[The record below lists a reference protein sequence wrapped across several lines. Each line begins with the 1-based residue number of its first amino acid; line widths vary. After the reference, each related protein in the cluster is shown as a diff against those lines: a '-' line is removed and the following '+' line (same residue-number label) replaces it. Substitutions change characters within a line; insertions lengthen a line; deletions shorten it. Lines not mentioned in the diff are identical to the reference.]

1 MSKYKTYKVL
11 PSIDEDAPFN
21 SVSWYTVS
29 FLDPQKIENLDFMEV
44 RGIKIHNGYTSPEMA
59 SEDAKKIKK
68 KKKEHD
74 VFIAQIGKVYAWN
87 DDTRTESIEYD
98 NDKLNELEK
107 TRREN
112 MDKLKLMAEQFKNER
127 RTFFANHNERREQL
141 RRKIQQKLYERGL
154 ITKQEFDLLQED
166 GSKNVKKIRE
176 DAAKMEKIMAEM
188 DEVFKVDYLDEND
201 PVGFK
206 YGCISLY
213 SPKKIRG
220 LKIFC
225 FKVRGLFETMDENEQ
240 RIQELSKKYPNDR
253 IYRFEVGRWCAFS
266 ERDDIEPIFLL
277 KQLNYCMKCYLEKLA
292 REKEEFEKR
301 KEELQKK
308 TEQES
313 KTIRAT
319 NRRQRRQKKVREDD
333 KNVSQNKDVFL
344 GNPEDDAVIQKIS
357 QYLDDPEL
365 RNKFAVDPSK
375 TEKIELNIN

>member
-21 SVSWYTVS
+21 NICWYTVS
-29 FLDPQKIENLDFMEV
+29 FLDPQKIDHIDFMEV
-44 RGIKIHNGYTSPEMA
+44 RGIKVHNGYTTPELA
-59 SEDAKKIKK
+59 SEDAKKIKN

-98 NDKLNELEK
+98 NNKLNELEK

-127 RTFFANHNERREQL
+127 KANFANHNERREQQ
-141 RRKIQQKLYERGL
+141 RKKIQQKLYERGL

-166 GSKNVKKIRE
+166 GSKSIKKIRE
-176 DAAKMEKIMAEM
+176 NAAKMEKITAEI
-188 DEVFKVDYLDEND
+188 DEAFKVDYLDEND

-206 YGCISLY
+206 YGCISIY
-213 SPKKIRG
+213 SPKKIKG

-253 IYRFEVGRWCAFS
+253 IYRFEVGKWCAFS
-266 ERDDIEPIFLL
+266 ERDDIEPNVLL
-277 KQLNYCMKCYLEKLA
+277 KQLNYCMKCYLDKLI

-301 KEELQKK
+301 KEELKKK
-308 TEQES
+308 TEQET
-313 KTIRAT
+313 KTNQTIC
-319 NRRQRRQKKVREDD
+319 RRQRHQKKNRRND
-333 KNVSQNKDVFL
+333 KNISQIKDAFL
-344 GNPEDDAVIQKIS
+344 GNPEDDAVIQKIT

-365 RNKFAVDPSK
+365 RNKFPIDPSK